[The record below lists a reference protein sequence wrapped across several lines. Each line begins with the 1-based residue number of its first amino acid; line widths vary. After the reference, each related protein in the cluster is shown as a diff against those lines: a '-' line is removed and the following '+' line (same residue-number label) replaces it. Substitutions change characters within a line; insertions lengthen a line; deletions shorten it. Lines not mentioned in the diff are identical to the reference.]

1 MKIYMTDSTFRYD
14 IEALAKAIF
23 KTEKLETTRDH
34 DVCGP
39 LLAIFHSKE
48 ENYCNV
54 KVFWKDRENRIF
66 EKCES
71 VKLFSKDERENK
83 KQVRRRLKFLIV
95 KAVLGE
101 NSGIVL
107 PWGTLTGIKPSK
119 LVHEM
124 IKDGMKPERV
134 RLKLKNDYLISDEK
148 INLVMN
154 VASIEH
160 EFLYPPD
167 PKKISIYIGIPFC
180 PSKCLY
186 CSFPTMANAGED
198 IKTAYVKALTDEIR
212 HYASEIEPFEIETIY
227 IGGGTPTELSA
238 KLLNEIMDVI
248 HGTFNLNGLK
258 EFTVEAGRPD
268 TINEEKLSV
277 LKNRGVDRISINPQT
292 FNDKTLEIVKRGHT
306 SEDVNRVWEMVRPY
320 AFQSVNMDLIVGLPG
335 ERLYEMSRTMEAV
348 NNINPDNLT
357 VHTLALKKNAEMRKS
372 SVMSILPDEETVR
385 KMIALAENG
394 ATSLGMEPYY
404 MYRQKYMLGNMEN
417 IGYAKLGKACL
428 YNIQMMNDLQ
438 SVIAFGSGV
447 MTKFVSLEEN
457 RILRAANYK
466 QVRDYI
472 RSPVEMAE
480 RKKSTK
486 KTMDN
491 IGR

>member
-23 KTEKLETTRDH
+23 KTEKLEATRDH
-34 DVCGP
+34 EVSGP
-39 LLAIFHSKE
+39 LLAIFHSE
-48 ENYCNV
+48 EGDYCNIN
-54 KVFWKDRENRIF
+54 VFWRDRENRIF
-66 EKCES
+66 KKNES
-71 VKLFSKDERENK
+71 VKLISNDERENK

-101 NSGIVL
+101 NSGIIL

-124 IKDGMKPERV
+124 IKNGIKYEQV
-134 RLKLKNDYLISDEK
+134 RLKLKNEYLISDEK
-148 INLVMN
+148 INLLMD
-154 VASIEH
+154 VARIEH
-160 EFLYPPD
+160 GFLYPPN

-186 CSFPTMANAGED
+186 CSFPTMANARKD
-198 IKTAYVKALTDEIR
+198 IKAAYVKALTAEIR
-212 HYASEIEPFEIETIY
+212 HYASEIEAFEIETIY

-238 KLLNEIMDVI
+238 SLLDEIMDVI
-248 HGTFNLNGLK
+248 HATFNLKGLR

-292 FNDKTLEIVKRGHT
+292 FNDKTLEIVKRGHR
-306 SEDVNRVWEMVRPY
+306 SEDVNRVWNMVKPY
-320 AFQSVNMDLIVGLPG
+320 GFRSVNMDLIVGLPG
-335 ERLYEMSRTMEAV
+335 EKIYEMSRTMEAV

-372 SVMSILPDEETVR
+372 SVMSDLPDEETVR
-385 KMIALAENG
+385 EMIALAENG
-394 ATSLGMEPYY
+394 AASLGMEPYY

-417 IGYAKLGKACL
+417 IGYAKPGKACL

-438 SVIAFGSGV
+438 SVIAFGAGV

-457 RILRAANYK
+457 RILRVANYK
-466 QVRDYI
+466 QVSDYI
-472 RSPVEMAE
+472 ASPVEMAE

-486 KTMDN
+486 KILDN
-491 IGR
+491 AEE